1 MYEILCKYVNTNY
14 CQLFSLKIRDL
25 ISNNFF
31 RHNVFYY
38 VLKILISHIDT
49 LCTGQKRY
57 DFARAEK
64 LSDICQRKGVWGM
77 KRCLPFS
84 SLVSTGVTPVLF
96 KQSPISTSSFP
107 LFCLWLQTPPL
118 LMFPFRPILT
128 NLFSASLLRT
138 YPCLIRKKYND
149 LMTIKIMIRLK

>member
-1 MYEILCKYVNTNY
+1 
-14 CQLFSLKIRDL
+14 
-25 ISNNFF
+25 
-31 RHNVFYY
+31 
-38 VLKILISHIDT
+38 
-49 LCTGQKRY
+49 
-57 DFARAEK
+57 
-64 LSDICQRKGVWGM
+64 M

-138 YPCLIRKKYND
+138 YPCLIRKSRWHENQDND
-149 LMTIKIMIRLK
+149 KIEMISYISNMKTQTCYLLLHSYTLLYDQCTHDGPIYVQNIKDYLDDSL